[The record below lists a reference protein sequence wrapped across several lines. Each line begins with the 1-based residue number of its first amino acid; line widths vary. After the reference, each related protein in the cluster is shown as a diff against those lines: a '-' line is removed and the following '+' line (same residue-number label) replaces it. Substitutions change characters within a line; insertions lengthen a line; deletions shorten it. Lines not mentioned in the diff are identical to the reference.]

1 MLVPADGVVGEV
13 RDVVTE
19 LCHILLD
26 LQECRLVLRKVEAQ
40 DTCHTQLQ
48 KAAQVVRRHWAEEA
62 ISEGLDALS
71 DMLESSGFVRSF
83 FEGLILI
90 DALLDEDALER
101 STEVLLFLLREEDLQ
116 LFTEEELRALYA
128 VAQELADGR
137 EERLLLVDDA
147 AVG

>member
-1 MLVPADGVVGEV
+1 M

-19 LCHILLD
+19 LCHTLLD
-26 LQECRLVLRKVEAQ
+26 LQECSLVLGKVEAQ

-48 KAAQVVRRHWAEEA
+48 EAAQVVRRHWAEEA
-62 ISEGLDALS
+62 ISKGIDALS
-71 DMLESSGFVRSF
+71 DMLESSGFVSSF
-83 FEGLILI
+83 FESLVLI
-90 DALLDEDALER
+90 DAFLDENTLER

-116 LFTEEELRALYA
+116 FFAEEVLRALHA